1 MLQTWWDTT
10 LSRFGSG
17 RWHQH
22 WTYSHSWF
30 LEMCSCRTRLPFGN
44 QSSQVEVS
52 GSPFLSGCLPESR
65 FAVSLHFRL
74 GSIPWLLPCQRCC
87 HCWRQPE
94 KRVKEFI
101 FSSHISV
108 KSHIFKFY
116 LTSASDSMSSSIGFS
131 IDVVSFQRAA
141 WAVWSI
147 FTDIIEQSGKQVES
161 SIYIL

>member
-17 RWHQH
+17 RWHQY

-30 LEMCSCRTRLPFGN
+30 LEMCSCRIHLPFGN

-52 GSPFLSGCLPESR
+52 GSPFLSGCQPESQ

-87 HCWRQPE
+87 HCWQQPE
-94 KRVKEFI
+94 KRAKNIKFI
-101 FSSHISV
+101 LYFHILSYKCKWLNV
-108 KSHIFKFY
+108 VFDRLFNWCVQSPAGCLGRLVHFHRYHRAIWKTVDRLHILKY
-116 LTSASDSMSSSIGFS
+116 
-131 IDVVSFQRAA
+131 
-141 WAVWSI
+141 
-147 FTDIIEQSGKQVES
+147 
-161 SIYIL
+161 